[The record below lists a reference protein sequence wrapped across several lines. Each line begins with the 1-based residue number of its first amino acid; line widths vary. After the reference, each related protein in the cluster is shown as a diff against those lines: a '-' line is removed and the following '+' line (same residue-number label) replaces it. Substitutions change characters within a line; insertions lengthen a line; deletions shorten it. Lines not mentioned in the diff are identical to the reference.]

1 LTTTA
6 PIAASFHRVISAW
19 QLGVA
24 TNQQIGEKF
33 GLAYSS
39 VSQQAKVMKKNLN
52 KDVLWA

>member
-1 LTTTA
+1 LTITA

-39 VSQQAKVMKKNLN
+39 VSQQAKVMRKNLN